1 METNFRILDPQGRV
15 LSECR
20 AETLNEAAD
29 FATNM
34 GYTVLDTVSPDVV
47 VATTTE
53 ESGEVALS
61 VVVKRNGEVCVT
73 STITPEQA
81 VETLRS
87 IADSLES

>member
-1 METNFRILDPQGRV
+1 METNYRILDPQGRV

-61 VVVKRNGEVCVT
+61 IVVKRNGEVCVT
-73 STITPEQA
+73 ATITPQQA
-81 VETLRS
+81 VETLRN
-87 IADSLES
+87 IADSLEE